1 MLRPMRGMS
10 PMDWLD
16 MLRLSFVYG
25 FMWRALIVG
34 IAVALSSSLI
44 GSFLVLNKFSM
55 IGHGLSHVAFA
66 AIAIGLFTNNAPLLF
81 TVPVVVLVSVF
92 ILKLN
97 NTANLQGDAAIGL
110 TASFSIALG
119 TALASMGG
127 GFNVD
132 LFSYLFGSILT
143 IRQIDV
149 ILSII
154 FSFIVV
160 GVIIFFYHDLFS
172 MTYEEEYA
180 RVSGVRT
187 KRLNTLLA
195 VLTGL
200 TIVIGI
206 RAIGTM
212 LISALILFPP
222 VIVMQISRNF
232 KWTVWMSAV
241 LSVVLVVL
249 GLLTS
254 FVFDLPSGSTIVLMS
269 GFVFLGVTVYNGI
282 QGLRH
287 T

>member
-1 MLRPMRGMS
+1 ME
-10 PMDWLD
+10 WLE
-16 MLRLSFVYG
+16 LLKLSFVYG

-34 IAVALSSSLI
+34 VAVGLSSSLI

-66 AIAIGLFTNNAPLLF
+66 AIAVGLFTNQAPLLF
-81 TVPVVVLVSVF
+81 AVPTVVLVSIF

-97 NTANLQGDAAIGL
+97 NAANLQGDAAIGL

-119 TALASMGG
+119 TALASIGD

-143 IRQIDV
+143 IKQIDV
-149 ILSII
+149 YLAILFSII
-154 FSFIVV
+154 VTVV
-160 GVIIFFYHDLFS
+160 IWLFYHDLFS
-172 MTYEEEYA
+172 MTYDDEYA
-180 RVSGVRT
+180 SVSGVRT

-212 LISALILFPP
+212 LISALIIFPP
-222 VIVMQISRNF
+222 IIVMQFTRNF
-232 KWTVWMSAV
+232 KTTLLASAV
-241 LSVVLVVL
+241 LSVVLVVT
-249 GLLTS
+249 GLLSS
-254 FVFDLPSGSTIVLMS
+254 FVFDLPSGSSIVLLS
-269 GFVFLGVTVYNGI
+269 GFVFFASTFYNNI
-282 QGLRH
+282 RRLS
-287 T
+287 TN

>member
-1 MLRPMRGMS
+1 ME
-10 PMDWLD
+10 WLE
-16 MLRLSFVYG
+16 LLKLSFVYG

-34 IAVALSSSLI
+34 VAVGLSSSLI

-66 AIAIGLFTNNAPLLF
+66 AIAVGLFTNQAPLLF
-81 TVPVVVLVSVF
+81 AVPTVVLVSIF

-97 NTANLQGDAAIGL
+97 NAANLQGDAAIGL

-119 TALASMGG
+119 TALASIGD

-143 IRQIDV
+143 IKQVDV
-149 ILSII
+149 VLAII

-160 GVIIFFYHDLFS
+160 VVIWLFYQDLFS
-172 MTYEEEYA
+172 MTYDDEYA
-180 RVSGVRT
+180 SVSGVKT

-212 LISALILFPP
+212 LISALIIFPP
-222 VIVMQISRNF
+222 IIVMQFTRNF
-232 KWTVWMSAV
+232 KTTILASAV
-241 LSVVLVVL
+241 LSIVLVVT
-249 GLLTS
+249 GLLSS
-254 FVFDLPSGSTIVLMS
+254 FVFDLPSGSSIVLLS
-269 GFVFLGVTVYNGI
+269 GFVFFASTLYNN
-282 QGLRH
+282 LRRLS
-287 T
+287 TN

>member
-1 MLRPMRGMS
+1 ME
-10 PMDWLD
+10 WLE
-16 MLRLSFVYG
+16 LLKLSFVYG

-34 IAVALSSSLI
+34 VAVGLSSSLI

-66 AIAIGLFTNNAPLLF
+66 AIAVGLFTNQAPLLF
-81 TVPVVVLVSVF
+81 AVPTVVLVSIF

-97 NTANLQGDAAIGL
+97 NAANLQGDAAIGL

-119 TALASMGG
+119 TALASIGD

-143 IRQIDV
+143 IKQIDV
-149 ILSII
+149 YLAILFSII
-154 FSFIVV
+154 VTVV
-160 GVIIFFYHDLFS
+160 IWLFYHDLFS
-172 MTYEEEYA
+172 MTYDDEYA
-180 RVSGVRT
+180 SVSGVRT

-212 LISALILFPP
+212 LISALIIFPP
-222 VIVMQISRNF
+222 IIVMQFTRNF
-232 KWTVWMSAV
+232 KTTLLASAV
-241 LSVVLVVL
+241 LSVVLVVT
-249 GLLTS
+249 GLLSS
-254 FVFDLPSGSTIVLMS
+254 FVFDLPSGSSIVLLS
-269 GFVFLGVTVYNGI
+269 GFVFFASTLYNNI
-282 QGLRH
+282 RRLS
-287 T
+287 TN

>member
-1 MLRPMRGMS
+1 ME
-10 PMDWLD
+10 WLE
-16 MLRLSFVYG
+16 LLKLSFVYG

-34 IAVALSSSLI
+34 VAVGLSSSLI

-66 AIAIGLFTNNAPLLF
+66 AIAVGLFTNQAPLLF
-81 TVPVVVLVSVF
+81 AVPTVVLVSIF

-97 NTANLQGDAAIGL
+97 NAANLQGDAAIGL

-119 TALASMGG
+119 TALASIGD

-143 IRQIDV
+143 IKQIDV
-149 ILSII
+149 YLAILFSII
-154 FSFIVV
+154 VTIV
-160 GVIIFFYHDLFS
+160 IWLFYHDLFS
-172 MTYEEEYA
+172 MTYDDEYA
-180 RVSGVRT
+180 SVSGVRT

-212 LISALILFPP
+212 LISALIIFPP
-222 VIVMQISRNF
+222 IIVMQFTRNF
-232 KWTVWMSAV
+232 KTTLLASAV
-241 LSVVLVVL
+241 LSVVLVVT
-249 GLLTS
+249 GLLSS
-254 FVFDLPSGSTIVLMS
+254 FVFDLPSGSSILLLS
-269 GFVFLGVTVYNGI
+269 GFVFFASTLYNNI
-282 QGLRH
+282 RRLS
-287 T
+287 TN

>member
-1 MLRPMRGMS
+1 ME
-10 PMDWLD
+10 WLE
-16 MLRLSFVYG
+16 LLKLSFVYG

-34 IAVALSSSLI
+34 VAVGLSSSLI

-66 AIAIGLFTNNAPLLF
+66 AIAVGLFTNQAPLLF
-81 TVPVVVLVSVF
+81 AVPTVVLVSIF

-97 NTANLQGDAAIGL
+97 NAANLQGDAAIGL

-119 TALASMGG
+119 TALASIGD

-143 IRQIDV
+143 IKQIDV
-149 ILSII
+149 YLAILFSII
-154 FSFIVV
+154 VTVV
-160 GVIIFFYHDLFS
+160 IWLFYHDLFS
-172 MTYEEEYA
+172 MTYDDEYA
-180 RVSGVRT
+180 SVSGVRT

-212 LISALILFPP
+212 LISALIIFPP
-222 VIVMQISRNF
+222 IIVMQFTRNF
-232 KWTVWMSAV
+232 KITLLASAV
-241 LSVVLVVL
+241 LSVVLVVT
-249 GLLTS
+249 GLLSS
-254 FVFDLPSGSTIVLMS
+254 FVFDLPSGSSIVLLS
-269 GFVFLGVTVYNGI
+269 GFVFFASTLYNNI
-282 QGLRH
+282 RRLS
-287 T
+287 TN

>member
-1 MLRPMRGMS
+1 ME
-10 PMDWLD
+10 WLE
-16 MLRLSFVYG
+16 LLKLSFVYG

-34 IAVALSSSLI
+34 VAVGLSSSLI

-66 AIAIGLFTNNAPLLF
+66 AIAVGLFTNQAPLLF
-81 TVPVVVLVSVF
+81 AVPTVVIVSIF

-97 NTANLQGDAAIGL
+97 NAANLQGDAAIGL

-119 TALASMGG
+119 TALASIGD

-143 IRQIDV
+143 IKQIDV
-149 ILSII
+149 ILAIV
-154 FSFIVV
+154 FSFIVSV
-160 GVIIFFYHDLFS
+160 VIWFFYHDLFS
-172 MTYEEEYA
+172 MTYDDEYA
-180 RVSGVRT
+180 SVSGVKT

-212 LISALILFPP
+212 LISALIIFPP
-222 VIVMQISRNF
+222 IIVMQFTRNF
-232 KWTVWMSAV
+232 KTTIFASAL
-241 LSVVLVVL
+241 LSIVLVVS
-249 GLLTS
+249 GLLSS
-254 FVFDLPSGSTIVLMS
+254 FVFDLPSGSTIVLLS
-269 GFVFLGVTVYNGI
+269 GFVFFASTLYNNVKR
-282 QGLRH
+282 LA
-287 T
+287 TS